1 MRVLHVGKYFPPI
14 AGGME
19 IFLADLIHNQR
30 NSGTEAFALVHGKP
44 LPEDPPWLIRVP
56 VSATLLFTPIAPGFL
71 HALTQAIRRF
81 RPDVLHIHMPNASAF
96 WALLLP
102 TARALPWVVQWQ
114 SDVLAEPRDNSK
126 RHSGLSLAYPLY
138 RPFEYA
144 VLDQAEVIIA
154 SSPPYLE
161 HSEPLRAWKDKCVTV
176 PLGLNLDRLP
186 VWPDAPLA
194 TDLPWTAGTL
204 RLLSLGRLTYYKD
217 FDTLIEAVA
226 ALDGVDLAIAGE
238 GEERPRLEAL
248 IERLGLRRRVRL
260 LGAVPEA
267 EKRRLLQTC
276 DVFCLASCERTE
288 AFGIAVLEAMHY
300 GKPCI
305 VSNLPG
311 SGMPWLVQSSGA
323 GILAEAGQPEDW
335 RRAILKLKS
344 SPELRSE
351 LGKAGADAVVK
362 RFSIAQVAHSINAL
376 YPVERPRNGAANG
389 AKRTLIVIPA
399 RNETASIGS
408 VISDLHRA
416 GWQDILVVNDQ
427 STDDTASLARS
438 LGATV
443 LSPVLRLGAWGAM
456 QTGIRYAYRHGFDS
470 VITMDADGQHEV
482 AAIPALL
489 AAGQQAD
496 IVIGACPARGSLARR
511 MAWAWFRRI
520 AGFSLSDLT
529 SGFRFYNRGAI
540 ETLAG
545 EEATLLDYQDVG
557 VLLLLRRQGFRI
569 DEVPVDMNLRQT
581 GKSRIFYSWFAVA
594 FYMAETTL
602 LCLARWGYGR
612 HTLE

>member
-1 MRVLHVGKYFPPI
+1 
-14 AGGME
+14 ME
-19 IFLADLIHNQR
+19 VFLSDLVAAQR
-30 NSGTEAFALVHGKP
+30 KECLEVFAIVHGDQ
-44 LPEDPPWLIRVP
+44 LQNDPPWLVRVA
-56 VSATLLFTPIAPGFL
+56 VLFKLLFTPIAPSFAWRL
-71 HALTQAIRRF
+71 RRTIKRF

-102 TARALPWVVQWQ
+102 TARALPWVVHWQ
-114 SDVLAEPRDNSK
+114 SDVLVEPLANNT
-126 RHSGLSLAYPLY
+126 RHPGLSLAYPLY
-138 RPFEYA
+138 RPFEHA
-144 VLDQAEVIIA
+144 VLDKADLIIA

-161 HSEPLRAWKDKCVTV
+161 QSEPLQAWKYKCVVV

-186 VWPDAPLA
+186 AQPIAQRTA
-194 TDLPWTAGTL
+194 DLPWTAGAL

-217 FDTLIEAVA
+217 FGTLIKAVA
-226 ALDGVDLAIAGE
+226 GLYGVELAIAGE
-238 GEERPRLEAL
+238 GAERPRLEAL
-248 IERLGLRRRVRL
+248 IERLGLRGRMRL

-267 EKRRLLQTC
+267 EKVRLLQTC

-288 AFGIAVLEAMHY
+288 AFGIAVLEAMRY

-305 VSNLPG
+305 VSDLAG
-311 SGMPWLVQSSGA
+311 SGMPWLVRTSGA
-323 GILAEAGQPEDW
+323 GILAEVGNPDDW
-335 RRAILKLKS
+335 RNAIIRLQN
-344 SPELRSE
+344 SPELRAK
-351 LGKAGADAVVK
+351 LGKAGADAVDK
-362 RFSIAQVAHSINAL
+362 RFSIARVARSIDAL
-376 YPVERPRNGAANG
+376 YPVERPRARNTAS
-389 AKRTLIVIPA
+389 AKRTLVVIPA
-399 RNETASIGS
+399 RNEVASIGA

-416 GWQDILVVNDQ
+416 GWQDVLVVNDQ
-427 STDDTASLARS
+427 SSDDTAMIARG
-438 LGATV
+438 LGAVV

-482 AAIPALL
+482 AAIPALR
-489 AAGQQAD
+489 AASDRAD
-496 IVIGACPARGSLARR
+496 VVIGACPTRGSSARR
-511 MAWAWFRRI
+511 MAWAWFRRL

-569 DEVPVDMNLRQT
+569 AEVPVDMNLRQT

-602 LCLARWGYGR
+602 LCLARWGHGR
-612 HTLE
+612 HKLE